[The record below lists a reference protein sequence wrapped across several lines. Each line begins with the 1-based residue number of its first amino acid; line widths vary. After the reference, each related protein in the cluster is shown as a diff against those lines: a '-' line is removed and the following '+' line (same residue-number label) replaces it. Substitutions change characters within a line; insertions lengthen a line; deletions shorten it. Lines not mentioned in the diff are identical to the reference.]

1 MPESCNSQG
10 KEIAVSR
17 KTRSSDSMGMILIGT
32 CLSVCLLAACGP
44 QQAQGLSV
52 PPIIKSRSVAAMNQP
67 TSIWTPVVPILPT
80 VMVESPMTPTTSVMI
95 ESPTTP
101 ATSAVSRSQCG
112 TVTLAPNSI
121 FLQLATAKQAE
132 DCFLRAYQQCKL
144 ASLVL
149 SLAGLDIVSIH
160 TFGIE
165 QQQGGCAISD
175 VVQTSLGSQS
185 LGRNFYTCARLEMTE
200 TSLRAINCGSEGT
213 INIPSS

>member
-17 KTRSSDSMGMILIGT
+17 KTRSSDAMGMILIGT
-32 CLSVCLLAACGP
+32 FLSICLLAACSSP
-44 QQAQGLSV
+44 QAQGPNV
-52 PPIIKSRSVAAMNQP
+52 PPIIRSRSVAAMNQP

-80 VMVESPMTPTTSVMI
+80 VPILPNTPVVI
-95 ESPTTP
+95 VESPTTT
-101 ATSAVSRSQCG
+101 ATSVVSRSQCG

-121 FLQLATAKQAE
+121 LLQLVAAKQAE

-149 SLAGLDIVSIH
+149 SVAGLDIVSIH

-165 QQQGGCAISD
+165 QQQGGCAVSD
-175 VVQTSLGSQS
+175 VVQTSLGPQS
-185 LGRNFYTCARLEMTE
+185 FGRNFYRCARLEMIGA
-200 TSLRAINCGSEGT
+200 SLRAVNCGSEGT